1 MHCNTYLPVEL
12 QIGEQIW
19 QQVSALYTQCATLAD
34 PRGRRG
40 RRYQLAWL
48 LILTVIAKLAD
59 QHTPQAIARWV
70 RLRWAALQVRL
81 EIPAPRAPSAQTF
94 RRVWALTIAA
104 ESFEAWVSRYLQQA
118 LEPQVPGATL
128 ALDGKI
134 LCGCT
139 DPEHADQ
146 QVSVVAVYDLD
157 HERVLKQVL
166 VHPGENEIPAAA
178 RALQGLDL
186 QGKVVLADAL
196 HTQRALAVHIGTH
209 GGDYLFRVKG
219 NQPQLLADI
228 AAAFEP
234 SPLAPGHNA
243 PPLTCTQAQTDT
255 VAHGRIEQRTLTA
268 TAELRAYL
276 DWPGAC
282 QVFKL
287 VRSRRERSASTASLT
302 VTYGITSLPPE
313 RAPAAELLRLV
324 RRYWG
329 IESHLHYPRDVF
341 LDEDA
346 TQMSVPAQGL
356 NWATLNTLILG
367 LARLSGAPSLPA
379 FLALMSAY
387 LARLF

>member
-1 MHCNTYLPVEL
+1 MHCNTYLPREL
-12 QIGEQIW
+12 QVAEHVW
-19 QQVSALYTQCATLAD
+19 LQVSELSARFATVPD

-48 LILTVIAKLAD
+48 FILTVIAKLAD
-59 QHTPQAIARWV
+59 QHTPQAIARWA
-70 RLRWAALQVRL
+70 RLRWAALQVQM

-104 ESFEAWVSRYLQQA
+104 ETFETWVSRYLQPLLA
-118 LEPQVPGATL
+118 PTAASGTL
-128 ALDGKI
+128 AIDGKT
-134 LCGCT
+134 LRGCT
-139 DPEHADQ
+139 DPDHGDQ
-146 QVSVVAVYDLD
+146 PVSVVAVYDLD
-157 HERVLKQVL
+157 QERVLKQVL
-166 VHPGENEIPAAA
+166 VRPGENEIPAAA

-186 QGKVVLADAL
+186 QGKVVVADAL
-196 HTQRALAVHIGTH
+196 HTQRSLASQIGAQ
-209 GGDYLFRVKG
+209 GGDYLFRVKR

-228 AAAFEP
+228 TAAFEP

-243 PPLTCTQAQTDT
+243 LPLTCTCAQTHT
-255 VAHGRIEQRTLTA
+255 QAHGRSEQRTLIA
-268 TAELRAYL
+268 TAELRHYL

-302 VTYGITSLPPE
+302 ITYGITSLPPE

-329 IESHLHYPRDVF
+329 IESRLHYPRDVF

-346 TQMSVPAQGL
+346 TQMSTPAQAL

-367 LARLSGAPSLPA
+367 LARLSGAASLPA

-387 LARLF
+387 LARLS

>member
-1 MHCNTYLPVEL
+1 MHCNTGLPVEL
-12 QIGEQIW
+12 QVGERIW
-19 QQVSALYTQCATLAD
+19 QQVSELYAQCATLAD

-40 RRYQLAWL
+40 RRYQLAWV

-70 RLRWAALQVRL
+70 RLRWAALQVHL
-81 EIPAPRAPSAQTF
+81 EIPATRAPSAQTF

-104 ESFEAWVSRYLQQA
+104 ETFEAWVSRYLDRVLEATAPSEA
-118 LEPQVPGATL
+118 LAI
-128 ALDGKI
+128 DGKI

-146 QVSVVAVYDLD
+146 QVTVVAVYDLD

-166 VHPGENEIPAAA
+166 VRPGENEIPAAG

-196 HTQRALAVHIGTH
+196 HTQRSLATQIRAQ

-243 PPLTCTQAQTDT
+243 PPLACTWAQTDT
-255 VAHGRIEQRTLTA
+255 SAHGRIEQRTLTA
-268 TAELRAYL
+268 TAELRDYL
-276 DWPGAC
+276 DWPGAD

-287 VRSRRERSASTASLT
+287 VRSRRARHASTATLT
-302 VTYGITSLPPE
+302 VTYGITSLSPK
-313 RAPAAELLRLV
+313 RASAQELLRLG

-329 IESHLHYPRDVF
+329 IESQLHYKRDVF

-346 TQMSVPAQGL
+346 TLMSLPAQGL

-367 LARLSGAPSLPA
+367 LARLSGAASLPA